1 MISEPLSLPSTILTF
16 QKQTNLQTISELIVT
31 FHFNKNDEQSNKISE
46 NCELLRL
53 QKFVPLVTLEDN
65 RVY

>member
-16 QKQTNLQTISELIVT
+16 QKQTNLQTISEFIVT